1 MLTDDCQIG
10 WVAVA
15 QLFDLLVELLGDL
28 PGLLKAR
35 NTLNGILSCVG
46 KRLGQELQSVG
57 NRSKHASDSHD
68 VGDVHV
74 LPSFLQ
80 N

>member
-1 MLTDDCQIG
+1 MI
-10 WVAVA
+10 
-15 QLFDLLVELLGDL
+15 QLFDLLMKVLGDL

-35 NTLNGILSCVG
+35 NTLGGILACAG
-46 KRLGQELQSVG
+46 KCLGQELQGVG

-68 VGDVHV
+68 VADVHV
-74 LPSFLQ
+74 LPGFLQ